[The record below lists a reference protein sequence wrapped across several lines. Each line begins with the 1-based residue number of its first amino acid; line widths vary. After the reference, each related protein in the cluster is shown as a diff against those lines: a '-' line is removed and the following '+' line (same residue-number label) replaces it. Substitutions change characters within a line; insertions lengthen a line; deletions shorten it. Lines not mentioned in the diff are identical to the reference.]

1 MAQSIAVDREVS
13 VTSGNGVVRPR
24 ASSGTY
30 SVFHHQ
36 HQPSNSSLQNNVPG
50 HRPRAKSS
58 SHLIGRLEPKLEFQ
72 DNTLI
77 DQDGNFRLTDS
88 GIAELIDFLR
98 NHAPPADNFMSMTD
112 EGKESKGKW
121 AKLKKLARRKSR
133 SKLPD
138 PITLPDSA
146 VSGITTEGHRHIAI
160 SIPIDAS
167 PFGRSP
173 RTQYPVYQNPS
184 LRPSPSR
191 YGPTRAVL
199 NDKGVVTVLRTVT
212 EDQETSIPSNPRVPL
227 ASQLPSPLF
236 SNPPRGSAVSN
247 SYSTVGTPG
256 NASYNGNGKV
266 SEFFGVSSS
275 PPRTQSQDQFR
286 RANEASR
293 ELRSYGQP
301 TAVPSTNTAARRDGL
316 PMRGSSLVANRFVF
330 PQTPSID
337 AMMSEATPVPQ
348 SLQAASAH
356 AGSNSKDVSSQSSFP
371 KSILASIDDEADV
384 IPVKKSQSSL
394 RESPFFQTKKK
405 EDPPVTVITRNPLAS
420 SDDRDSPA
428 PSVHSTQ
435 SQTRR
440 EKVRDKKR
448 RDMEALRTGPR
459 NRNRDSMQSQMSQTS
474 RMSQQDQQ
482 SQQEDDYEN
491 KQQVSIDP
499 AEETS
504 KSPRK
509 EKPSPLPLNSAA
521 SRHSLCA
528 IMVVSDV
535 QPSPPHSSV
544 PETSP
549 TESSPPQPTQSE
561 ASPQSTMVIQ
571 ADPPEVGLPLRSP
584 PLHGGFPKPP
594 KTKPQF
600 RPKPIPRVPSISGTP
615 TIASALA
622 SYNNSNNPTPPQSV
636 KGSPAQ
642 RGPNERTSLQSSVD
656 LSSKQSSVDR
666 TSKQSSLDRHSTQ
679 GSIDRLSKHSS
690 VGPTS
695 KPQSPVDR
703 ATKHHSVDRTSLSRR
718 REWNATREQER
729 RSIDSRMGSR
739 QLPRPLVMSKEEVED
754 AKSTATPTDKDLNRR
769 YDVYREYRIRE
780 MERRLRRL
788 ERNGDVWLRALVPV
802 LENLNRTLAHQQG
815 DHDRAQGWVSDED
828 LVGSLSP
835 PRGRAA
841 FGSSANRRSRMM
853 PRPGVSEREFLE
865 HLVRTKEELE
875 AGNNSD
881 DLSGFDTIEP
891 LMRELAGRSRLSF
904 EARSMAFA
912 EDDELMFRGF

>member
-1 MAQSIAVDREVS
+1 MAQSLVVDQEGSVS
-13 VTSGNGVVRPR
+13 PGNGVVRPR
-24 ASSGTY
+24 ASSSAY

-36 HQPSNSSLQNNVPG
+36 HQPSVSSLKSNAPG

-58 SHLIGRLEPKLEFQ
+58 SHFVGRLEPKFEFR
-72 DNTLI
+72 DHTLI

-88 GIAELIDFLR
+88 GIAELIDFLK
-98 NHAPPADNFMSMTD
+98 NHAPPADNFMSMPD
-112 EGKESKGKW
+112 EGNESKGKW
-121 AKLKKLARRKSR
+121 AKLKKLAKRKSR

-184 LRPSPSR
+184 LRPPPGR

-199 NDKGVVTVLRTVT
+199 NDKGVVTILRTVT
-212 EDQETSIPSNPRVPL
+212 EDQETSAPSSPRVPRV
-227 ASQLPSPLF
+227 SQAPSPLS
-236 SNPPRGSAVSN
+236 SNPTRGPPMSN
-247 SYSTVGTPG
+247 SYSNVGTPS
-256 NASYNGNGKV
+256 NASKNGNGKV
-266 SEFFGVSSS
+266 SEYFGVSSS
-275 PPRTQSQDQFR
+275 PPRTLLQEQSR

-301 TAVPSTNTAARRDGL
+301 TASSSTAARQDGL
-316 PMRGSSLVANRFVF
+316 PVRGSSLVANRFIF

-337 AMMSEATPVPQ
+337 AMMSEATTVPDNLQ
-348 SLQAASAH
+348 SASVYA
-356 AGSNSKDVSSQSSFP
+356 SSSSKDVSHQSSFP
-371 KSILASIDDEADV
+371 KTLLALNDNDADV
-384 IPVKKSQSSL
+384 IPVKASQSSL
-394 RESPFFQTKKK
+394 GESPFFQTKKK

-420 SDDRDSPA
+420 SDGHTSPT
-428 PSVHSTQ
+428 PSIHSTQ

-440 EKVRDKKR
+440 EKVREKKR
-448 RDMEALRTGPR
+448 RDIEALRTGSR
-459 NRNRDSMQSQMSQTS
+459 NRNSMQSQMS
-474 RMSQQDQQ
+474 RMSQQSQQ
-482 SQQEDDYEN
+482 SQQGEDYGD
-491 KQQVSIDP
+491 KQQVSIDL
-499 AEETS
+499 AEEGS

-509 EKPSPLPLNSAA
+509 EKPSPLPLNSP

-528 IMVVSDV
+528 IMVVSDI
-535 QPSPPHSSV
+535 QPSPPNSSV

-549 TESSPPQPTQSE
+549 TESSPPQPMQTES
-561 ASPQSTMVIQ
+561 SPRSAMVIQ
-571 ADPPEVGLPLRSP
+571 AGPPEVEPPLQSP

-600 RPKPIPRVPSISGTP
+600 RPKPTPRSPSISGKPGTVSP
-615 TIASALA
+615 IASFN
-622 SYNNSNNPTPPQSV
+622 SSNNPTPPQSV
-636 KGSPAQ
+636 KGSPLQ
-642 RGPNERTSLQSSVD
+642 TVPSKRTSMQSSVD
-656 LSSKQSSVDR
+656 RSSKHSSVDR
-666 TSKQSSLDRHSTQ
+666 TSKQSSLDRHSKQ
-679 GSIDRLSKHSS
+679 GSIDRLSKHGS
-690 VGPTS
+690 VGPAS
-695 KPQSPVDR
+695 KPQSPVDQ
-703 ATKHHSVDRTSLSRR
+703 ATKRHSIDRTSLSRR

-729 RSIDSRMGSR
+729 RAPDSRMGSR
-739 QLPRPLVMSKEEVED
+739 QLPRPLVMSKEEVEE
-754 AKSTATPTDKDLNRR
+754 AKSTATPTDRDMSRR

-841 FGSSANRRSRMM
+841 FGGSGNRRSRMM

-881 DLSGFDTIEP
+881 DMSGFDTIEP